1 MSPLSSC
8 RSITIAMIVLQSCS
22 LIFDVTHAFN
32 TPSFIAGTGIQQ
44 TQTLSSF
51 LSTATSA
58 RGTSF
63 LCAKK
68 KKGKKSGKGFGQ
80 VAPAKESSSS
90 VPESFYDENTPEEK
104 SDDGFVLESIGGK
117 TRPDI
122 KVDPNLPSEERTTQI
137 LREKYGLVSYEE
149 EQGDMKIEQ
158 KKKEARERKKKME
171 RLANLDDE
179 SVDVFTLL
187 PKEFI
192 SAIDFVLKGGLTVS
206 TIVFVLM
213 GVAVTVEAWSKATGN
228 ELDAD
233 LDSFIVNTVEPNFTP
248 MLLVLLGFSVS
259 LGVFA
264 AAQLGSSSS
273 QYKE

>member
-22 LIFDVTHAFN
+22 LIFDITHAFN

-51 LSTATSA
+51 LSAATSA

-68 KKGKKSGKGFGQ
+68 KKGTKSVKGFGQ
-80 VAPAKESSSS
+80 VAPAKESSS

-122 KVDPNLPSEERTTQI
+122 KVDPNLPTEERTTQI
-137 LREKYGLVSYEE
+137 LREKYGLVSFEE
-149 EQGDMKIEQ
+149 EQGDMKIEE

-179 SVDVFTLL
+179 SIDVFTLL

-206 TIVFVLM
+206 TIVFVSM

-228 ELDAD
+228 ELNAD